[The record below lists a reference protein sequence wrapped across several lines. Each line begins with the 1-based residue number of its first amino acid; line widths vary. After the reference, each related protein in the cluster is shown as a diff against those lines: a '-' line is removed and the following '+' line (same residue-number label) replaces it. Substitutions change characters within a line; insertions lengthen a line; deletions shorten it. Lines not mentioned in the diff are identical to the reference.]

1 MFFNKKIH
9 DRNSILQKL
18 RNIRMTWRKCLH
30 ENQFEN
36 IRIQLIEMNVE
47 DINFGFQDSD
57 IQQIKK
63 YYKS

>member
-1 MFFNKKIH
+1 
-9 DRNSILQKL
+9 
-18 RNIRMTWRKCLH
+18 MTWRKCLH

-63 YYKS
+63 YYKLQLFYSD